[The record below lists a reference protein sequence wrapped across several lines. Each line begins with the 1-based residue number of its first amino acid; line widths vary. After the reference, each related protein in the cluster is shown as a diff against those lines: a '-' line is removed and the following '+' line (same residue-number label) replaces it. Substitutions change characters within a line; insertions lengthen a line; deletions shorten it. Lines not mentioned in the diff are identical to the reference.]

1 MGTVK
6 VQFSSDNDVL
16 LYQIKVNK
24 LLYCK
29 NNFRF
34 RLIMIPVTSA
44 IVFALYSIT
53 ACLANSPP
61 IYHPAPAPYHPAP
74 APYHPAPAP
83 YHPAPYHPA
92 PKPVYHP
99 APKAAYHPAP
109 PVESY
114 GAPFSCPNYPYC
126 SEAPYSIY
134 HLQHE
139 IEALRHRAALI
150 VKHGEN
156 LQNQLPNQPF
166 VEGL

>member
-16 LYQIKVNK
+16 LYQIEIYK
-24 LLYCK
+24 LLYCI
-29 NNFRF
+29 NSFRF

-74 APYHPAPAP
+74 
-83 YHPAPYHPA
+83 YHPA

-109 PVESY
+109 PVEAY
-114 GAPFSCPNYPYC
+114 GTPFSCPNYPYC

-150 VKHGEN
+150 VKNGEN